1 MIPNVKK
8 ILFISA
14 FFLLSTT
21 LVNADQYRVIATEA
35 ARSFWNTGNGY
46 CGSWSVQ
53 NVGITMGFWMGQ
65 NQGRKLIGNKEV
77 LLGVNMDKLLDAL
90 NLTYVKNYHEK
101 DNQRFLEWATT
112 ALINKEPVII
122 GVKCH
127 DSWCQDRDYDHII
140 PWHAVDTLNSTYNA
154 DDVIYFSDGFEPSE
168 FNMLFGQWAYGADD
182 PNQYWYLPSHNRKT
196 NWGVKITGMKGDD
209 ETIPIS
215 LTVNQD
221 REPNIA
227 EGESGTTMT
236 GSVNMTGLLP
246 GTTYTLLRWDVDYTR
261 YQNVPVF
268 DIRAVAAADDI
279 ELTFTAQDTTYA
291 KDVSFYSDGITIF
304 KLIKG
309 TLEDELPDELP
320 DDGDNGNDDGNND
333 DEDRSDGFLGLY
345 EDFEAGHLNGWT
357 IEGDNAGI
365 EDQNIHSGSH
375 AAWLQRKSALALDLD
390 VSMVNSVTLSYWV
403 DTWKLDRRERIYAE
417 TSTDGRNWTVH
428 YAGRPT
434 VYTYKSHTIDVKK
447 NDLLY
452 LRFRTNANRFGE
464 YGFIDDI
471 IVESAL
477 TFDPLN

>member
-1 MIPNVKK
+1 
-8 ILFISA
+8 
-14 FFLLSTT
+14 
-21 LVNADQYRVIATEA
+21 
-35 ARSFWNTGNGY
+35 
-46 CGSWSVQ
+46 
-53 NVGITMGFWMGQ
+53 
-65 NQGRKLIGNKEV
+65 
-77 LLGVNMDKLLDAL
+77 
-90 NLTYVKNYHEK
+90 
-101 DNQRFLEWATT
+101 
-112 ALINKEPVII
+112 
-122 GVKCH
+122 
-127 DSWCQDRDYDHII
+127 
-140 PWHAVDTLNSTYNA
+140 
-154 DDVIYFSDGFEPSE
+154 
-168 FNMLFGQWAYGADD
+168 
-182 PNQYWYLPSHNRKT
+182 
-196 NWGVKITGMKGDD
+196 
-209 ETIPIS
+209 
-215 LTVNQD
+215 
-221 REPNIA
+221 
-227 EGESGTTMT
+227 
-236 GSVNMTGLLP
+236 
-246 GTTYTLLRWDVDYTR
+246 VDYTR